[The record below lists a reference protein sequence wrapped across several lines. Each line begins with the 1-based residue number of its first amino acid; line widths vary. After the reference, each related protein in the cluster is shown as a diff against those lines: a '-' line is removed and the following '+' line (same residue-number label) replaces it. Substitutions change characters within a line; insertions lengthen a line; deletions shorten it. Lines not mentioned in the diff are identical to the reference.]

1 MTAFIFITMTR
12 VRLWEVLGFPC
23 NCMDF
28 HEMTPN
34 QSFKPIL
41 KMVFQLKCNVLI
53 DDDLLVFNDIIY
65 IHGILKIGVNKV
77 YGGFE
82 HILQNVD
89 ELTRNDLKTSINSK
103 CIFIDSNIVLSLNMC
118 RNLQQSMFLYY

>member
-1 MTAFIFITMTR
+1 
-12 VRLWEVLGFPC
+12 
-23 NCMDF
+23 
-28 HEMTPN
+28 
-34 QSFKPIL
+34 
-41 KMVFQLKCNVLI
+41 MVFQLKCNVLI

-118 RNLQQSMFLYY
+118 WNLQQSMFLYY

>member
-1 MTAFIFITMTR
+1 MIAFIFITMTR
-12 VRLWEVLGFPC
+12 VRLWEVLGFLC
-23 NCMDF
+23 NCTDF

-34 QSFKPIL
+34 QSFKLIL
-41 KMVFQLKCNVLI
+41 KMAFQLKCNVLI

-65 IHGILKIGVNKV
+65 IHGILEIGINKV
-77 YGGFE
+77 YCGFE

-118 RNLQQSMFLYY
+118 WNLQQSMFLYY

>member
-1 MTAFIFITMTR
+1 
-12 VRLWEVLGFPC
+12 
-23 NCMDF
+23 
-28 HEMTPN
+28 MTPN
-34 QSFKPIL
+34 QSFKLIL
-41 KMVFQLKCNVLI
+41 KMAFQLKCNVLI

-65 IHGILKIGVNKV
+65 IHGILEIGVNKV

-82 HILQNVD
+82 RILQNVD

-118 RNLQQSMFLYY
+118 WNLQQSMFLYY